1 MVSVTIEEMPMD
13 TRKKS
18 DYQPS
23 LPERYHLSDEDIYA
37 AMKEIPG
44 YLDITL
50 GDFKELYQIACRCAL
65 QRIAKSV
72 TAGDIMT
79 RDVVTV
85 KKETPLLDV
94 AKLMA
99 DKGVAG
105 VPVIEEDGMVV
116 GIITERDFLVRMGAL
131 GTKSFMG
138 VVENCLVG
146 KGCVAAPI
154 RAQKAADVMT
164 SPAATVKAETISLD
178 ISNLFRER
186 KINRVP
192 VVDDKGCLVGIVSR
206 EDIVHSPL
214 INKTF

>member
-1 MVSVTIEEMPMD
+1 MVSVTIEEMLMD
-13 TRKKS
+13 TGQKS
-18 DYQPS
+18 DYQAS
-23 LPERYHLSDEDIYA
+23 LPERYDLSDEDIYE

-44 YLDITL
+44 YLDITP

-65 QRIAKSV
+65 KRIAQSV

-85 KKETPLLDV
+85 KRETPLLDV

-105 VPVIEEDGMVV
+105 VPVIEEDGRVS

-138 VVENCLVG
+138 VVEKCLAG

-164 SPAATVKAETISLD
+164 SPAITVQAETISLD

-186 KINRVP
+186 QINRVP
-192 VVDDKGCLVGIVSR
+192 VVDDKGCLIGIVSR
-206 EDIVHSPL
+206 EDIIHSPL
-214 INKTF
+214 ISKTF